1 MLLIIAE
8 RLTMRV
14 YPVYICVC
22 VYITL
27 WVSSLSLSRLIE
39 APVREETA
47 AYLCEA
53 RQLSGG
59 RGLISAYEERSGKS
73 IYTF

>member
-1 MLLIIAE
+1 MC
-8 RLTMRV
+8 TQ
-14 YPVYICVC
+14 YIYVC
-22 VYITL
+22 VYNI
-27 WVSSLSLSRLIE
+27 VGFFSLSLSRLLE

-59 RGLISAYEERSGKS
+59 RGPISAYEERSGKS

>member
-1 MLLIIAE
+1 M
-8 RLTMRV
+8 
-14 YPVYICVC
+14 C